1 MDIAKERCLGVD
13 VVEYKGLTFAYPSLH
28 HTHMAQ
34 ANQRRTL
41 RLGPSYRYTREVEHC
56 GP

>member
-1 MDIAKERCLGVD
+1 MDTAKERCLGVD
-13 VVEYKGLTFAYPSLH
+13 VVEYKGLTFTYPSLH

-41 RLGPSYRYTREVEHC
+41 RLDPSYRYTREVEHC